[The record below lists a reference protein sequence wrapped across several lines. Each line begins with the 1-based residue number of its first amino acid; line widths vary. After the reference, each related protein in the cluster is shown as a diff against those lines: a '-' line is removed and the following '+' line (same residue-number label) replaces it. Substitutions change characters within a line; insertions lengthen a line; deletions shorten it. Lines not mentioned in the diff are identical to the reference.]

1 MSFADRK
8 ARILAEIDR
17 SPKGS
22 WDARI
27 VALLNWINDQPGIVT
42 TSSCSG
48 RVALYRSPA
57 EGSQKAGSWL
67 FVSHDPVAVDEVWD
81 ALSADDVG
89 STALICEGF
98 VLHTDCENTEV
109 GMRLVRAAQSV
120 GCHASTF
127 LSSLAVCQI

>member
-8 ARILAEIDR
+8 ARILAEVDR

-81 ALSADDVG
+81 ALSADDVHDF
-89 STALICEGF
+89 L
-98 VLHTDCENTEV
+98 EV
-109 GMRLVRAAQSV
+109 VSAHLGELDEQAWHGVRR
-120 GCHASTF
+120 
-127 LSSLAVCQI
+127 IR

>member
-1 MSFADRK
+1 MAHGVRNMSFADRK

-81 ALSADDVG
+81 AK
-89 STALICEGF
+89 I
-98 VLHTDCENTEV
+98 
-109 GMRLVRAAQSV
+109 
-120 GCHASTF
+120 TF
-127 LSSLAVCQI
+127 GLQLAVEVCHTGLEPWN